1 MLYDDDLQNPLLEE
15 VPIVAENS
23 PSAPEKEVRRF
34 RPRFAL
40 LILCGALSLAAF
52 LTFSCCSKNR
62 QSLLSGHHHTHHGHV
77 FYQATLKPNN
87 QIEYAREFTAPCDHG
102 ILVFNVGPAA
112 EYLPYMYD
120 IYQDAYVFSNN
131 KKMCWAYPTYR
142 GIQKGPFSWWVQGD
156 PTSFDVLTGLTPT
169 KISHRIVRP
178 IGARN
183 ISAHKGGDFL
193 IMAHHKFYTPTF
205 YENLKHTV
213 NSWTDDD
220 EDDYESAGLFDAL
233 FDMTMSV
240 DYEGDDEEELAI
252 SQEFQVEMSY

>member
-1 MLYDDDLQNPLLEE
+1 MRYNEDLHNPLLEE
-15 VPIVAENS
+15 VSNRTEKSLLPDKEARGRRPI
-23 PSAPEKEVRRF
+23 F
-34 RPRFAL
+34 GL

-52 LTFSCCSKNR
+52 LASSCCSKNH
-62 QSLLSGHHHTHHGHV
+62 QPVLSGHHTHHGHV

-112 EYLPYMYD
+112 DYLPYMYD

-142 GIQKGPFSWWVQGD
+142 GIQKGPFPWWVQGD

-183 ISAHKGGDFL
+183 ISAHKGGDYL

-205 YENLKHTV
+205 YENLKNTV

-220 EDDYESAGLFDAL
+220 DNNDEGALFDAL
-233 FDMTMSV
+233 FDMALSV
-240 DYEGDDEEELAI
+240 EYKDDDEELPI
-252 SQEFQVEMSY
+252 SQDFQVEASY